1 MSDEKTK
8 KPSADEAA
16 EKARAA
22 ELKRQRE
29 QADAVREAGLSEADG
44 GTIPQSVSFLEP
56 GLGK

>member
-8 KPSADEAA
+8 KLSPDEQAQ
-16 EKARAA
+16 KARDA
-22 ELKRQRE
+22 ELDRQRE
-29 QADAVREAGLSEADG
+29 QAEAVRAAGLSEADG